1 MKPPTVLSD
10 MYLLG
15 DSVIIYIFSIR
26 NNIDIIER
34 VYVRF
39 RILRVKG
46 RLLARRSRNYNRTP

>member
-1 MKPPTVLSD
+1 

-26 NNIDIIER
+26 NNIDIIGR

-46 RLLARRSRNYNRTP
+46 RLLARRSRNYNIN